1 MTPAAATDPMTPPA
15 ATDPAAAA
23 TTDAY
28 YDQADEFLIEY
39 VRYLAIHGSAYSFLY
54 RLHGTDPRIQLMQS
68 LDEPE
73 AAAAFALEEEMVKV
87 LAELLRNS
95 AMTGL

>member
-1 MTPAAATDPMTPPA
+1 
-15 ATDPAAAA
+15 
-23 TTDAY
+23 
-28 YDQADEFLIEY
+28 
-39 VRYLAIHGSAYSFLY
+39 
-54 RLHGTDPRIQLMQS
+54 MQS
-68 LDEPE
+68 LEEPE